1 MERVNNAIFF
11 AVAVV
16 LVVIFAK
23 MLFKVADPYT
33 RKLSVSLA
41 DTLATV

>member
-1 MERVNNAIFF
+1 MARVNNAVFF

-33 RKLSVSLA
+33 RKFSVVLA
-41 DTLATV
+41 DMLQTV